1 MIALMLSTLAL
12 APIKAYMKKCIL
24 YKLNI
29 LILPSRIDSVEEAHS
44 LPCL

>member
-1 MIALMLSTLAL
+1 MIVLMLGTLAL
-12 APIKAYMKKCIL
+12 APIKAYRQKCIL

-44 LPCL
+44 LLCL